1 MRSAPLNF
9 AKNFLV
15 FSRWSFFFSSDNRS
29 RSIAISAMPSF
40 LKNAMMNS
48 QRLPADSHPKK
59 LLLHEKILPPLRN
72 GRIIRDEFMRV
83 TQNNFLQ
90 SEKSKEK
97 PFSCRKSCFYKQNYL
112 ARITHKNTLF
122 ILTR

>member
-1 MRSAPLNF
+1 MRSAPLYF
-9 AKNFLV
+9 AKNFLG

-72 GRIIRDEFMRV
+72 GRIIRDELMRV

-90 SEKSKEK
+90 SERIQGKAFFLSKV
-97 PFSCRKSCFYKQNYL
+97 
-112 ARITHKNTLF
+112 LF
-122 ILTR
+122 LQTKLPCKDYS